1 MTDMQEFRWSFRK
14 KGKQVFNI
22 CTHVIILGSVSLAFA
37 NPMDGVVTGGTASII
52 STPAELQIN
61 QSSNSAMID
70 WKSFDIAAG
79 ETTHFYQPNSNAVAL
94 NRVVNSTQA
103 SSINGNLLANGKIFV
118 INQNGVL
125 LGKTA
130 NVNTTGFIA
139 STADITNN
147 SFMNSTGT
155 YDFNIAGNADASVI
169 NKGHISVQDAGLV
182 AFVAPHVSNE
192 GLIEGNLAKVQ
203 LGAGDMYGVDLYG
216 DGLIS
221 LAVTAPQGGAKRKI
235 SADNSGPIIT
245 DGGKILV
252 TAAAAS
258 NMIDSVIN
266 NSGVIEAQGLVVRN
280 GEVILTGSGAHVKV
294 SGKIDVSGKNGGG
307 KVKIGGDYQGKG
319 TLAHAATTEVT
330 KDAVIK
336 ANATDTGN
344 GGTVVV
350 WSDEATYFQGTA
362 LAQGGANSG
371 NGGLVE
377 TSSEG
382 YLSFHGGTVDTSAAN
397 GEFGTWLLDPTN
409 FILHLGD
416 GDTSVGI
423 PNDGNTSTTAW
434 LGIGSNGTTGT
445 TAEIYES
452 EIEGQNTSFVLS
464 AQNSFSVDDGI
475 VGTYGGTLGDG
486 IISLQAGKSLRIET
500 RNNSSDSAGTIN
512 LTGSSFGSALLFKTT
527 DSGINHGRITINGS
541 TDGFRAGDIILSRL
555 ETATGNITVETNN
568 GSITANGDIA
578 TMGGEIILT
587 SGTGGSITTKNLTI
601 DSILGSISKLDIH
614 SANALDI
621 NGDILVTNIDNNN
634 APLSSS
640 AVAIL
645 RAENN
650 INVTGNI
657 TVSGTDIDQPDASST
672 GILSVISTNGDIAI
686 GGGVDIESV
695 TMKTSDDAGNAS
707 SHATATLTAN
717 NGSISISNGIAV
729 DAFASNANTGDN
741 ATATTLLTLHVKDN
755 IVINGGV
762 NGTATSLSDIKDMAN
777 ATVSLISTD
786 GEIFLNSPND
796 PTARAGDGAEGGDD
810 ALVHQAYI
818 GFDISL
824 TDTEESGLA
833 KDTAHLFISG
843 RHIISLDVT
852 ADPQTKIYGSSD
864 PLLTYTAFFGYN
876 GAPVPAGYII
886 GSLDRT
892 AGEDVGSYAITQGTL
907 APAPTPPI
915 AGHYVISYTGN
926 FLTITPYSL
935 LVTAD
940 AQNKVYGSADPALT
954 YTHGTLQNE
963 DPESVFTGALGR
975 DVGETVADGPYA
987 INQNTLSAGSNYT
1000 IDYIGNFL
1008 TISPYLLSVI
1018 ADAQSKV
1025 FGSVDPLLTYTHGT
1039 LQNEDSE
1046 SVFTGALSRDAGETV
1061 EASPYA
1067 INLGTLSAGGNYTID
1082 YTGNFLTITPLS
1094 VTTADQGPA
1103 LEIDALGRPII
1114 SIANKAIVYDP
1125 YFEPVEILT
1134 LNTDV
1139 SIATAPSATG
1149 APTATGAPSAGG
1161 APTAATLAGLEPA
1174 AGGPED
1180 KVAVTDAQELAN
1192 IEPAAGGAVGSD
1204 ITCANNFLDNRPC
1217 PIQ

>member
-1 MTDMQEFRWSFRK
+1 MENQMVDMQEFRWSFRK

-52 STPAELQIN
+52 STPTELQIN

-79 ETTHFYQPNSNAVAL
+79 ETMHFYQPNSNAVAL

-103 SSINGNLLANGKIFV
+103 SAINGNLLANGKIFV

-147 SFMNSTGT
+147 AFMNSTGT
-155 YDFNIAGNADASVI
+155 YDFNIAGNADASVV

-221 LAVTAPQGGAKRKI
+221 LAVTAPQGTAKRKI
-235 SADNSGPIIT
+235 SADNSGSIIT
-245 DGGKILV
+245 DGGKVLV

-266 NSGVIEAQGLVVRN
+266 HSGVIEAQGLIIKN
-280 GEVILTGSGAHVKV
+280 GEVILTGAGAHVTV

-319 TLAHAATTEVT
+319 TLAHAAVT
-330 KDAVIK
+330 NVTSGAVIN

-344 GGTVVV
+344 GGTIVV
-350 WSDEATYFQGTA
+350 WGDEATYFQGSA

-377 TSSEG
+377 TSSDG
-382 YLSFHGGTVDTSAAN
+382 YLNIHGGTIDTDAAN

-409 FILHLGD
+409 FVLHLGG
-416 GDTSVGI
+416 GDTSGDSNSSDTGWI
-423 PNDGNTSTTAW
+423 S
-434 LGIGSNGTTGT
+434 IGLNGTTGAV
-445 TAEIYES
+445 AEIYES
-452 EIEGQNTSFVLS
+452 ELEGQNTSFVLS
-464 AQNSFSVDDGI
+464 AQNNFSVDDGI

-486 IISLQAGKSLRIET
+486 TINLQAGKSLRIET
-500 RNNSSDSAGTIN
+500 RNQNSDDTAGTIN
-512 LTGSSFGSALLFKTT
+512 LTGSSFGSDLLFKTT
-527 DSGINHGRITINGS
+527 DSGVNHGRITINGS
-541 TDGFRAGDIILSRL
+541 TDGFRASDVILSRL
-555 ETATGNITVETNN
+555 ETATGNITVDTKN

-578 TMGGEIILT
+578 TEGGEIILT
-587 SGTGGSITTKNLTI
+587 TDNGGSITTKNLTI
-601 DSILGSISKLDIH
+601 NSIHGGISKLDIT

-621 NGDILVTNIDNNN
+621 NGDVLVTNIDGNG

-640 AVAIL
+640 ALAIL
-645 RAENN
+645 RAQNN
-650 INVTGNI
+650 INVTGSI
-657 TVSGTDIDQPDASST
+657 AVSSTDIDQPDASST
-672 GILSVISTNGDIAI
+672 GILSAISTNGDIAI
-686 GGGVDIESV
+686 DGGVDIESIA
-695 TMKTSDDAGNAS
+695 MKASEDAGNAP

-717 NGSISISNGIAV
+717 NGSISILNGIAV
-729 DAFASNANTGDN
+729 DAFASNANSSDN
-741 ATATTLLTLHVKDN
+741 ATATTLLTLHVKDS
-755 IVINGGV
+755 IIINGGV
-762 NGTATSLSDIKDMAN
+762 NGTATAFTDIKDMAN

-796 PTARAGDGAEGGDD
+796 PTARAGDGSGSGDD

-818 GFDISL
+818 GFDVSL

-843 RHIISLDVT
+843 RHVISLDVT
-852 ADPQTKIYGSSD
+852 ADPQTKIYGSPD
-864 PLLTYTAFFGYN
+864 PLLTYTAFFNYN
-876 GAPVPAGYII
+876 GAPVPTGYII
-886 GSLDRT
+886 GSLDRA
-892 AGEDVGSYAITQGTL
+892 AGENVGSYAITQGTL
-907 APAPTPPI
+907 APAPTPPV
-915 AGHYVISYTGN
+915 AGHYVVSYTGN
-926 FLTITPYSL
+926 FLTITPYL
-935 LVTAD
+935 LSVVAD
-940 AQNKVYGSADPALT
+940 AQGKVYGSADPTLT
-954 YTHGTLQNE
+954 YTHGSLQNE
-963 DPESVFTGALGR
+963 DPESVFTGALNR
-975 DVGETVADGPYA
+975 DFGETVADGPYA
-987 INQNTLSAGSNYT
+987 INQNTLSAGGNYT
-1000 IDYIGNFL
+1000 IDYTGNFL
-1008 TISPYLLSVI
+1008 TISPYLLSVM
-1018 ADAQSKV
+1018 ADAQSKE
-1025 FGSVDPLLTYTHGT
+1025 FGSPDPLLTYTHGI
-1039 LQNEDSE
+1039 LQNEDPE
-1046 SVFTGALSRDAGETV
+1046 SVFTGALSRDPGETV
-1061 EASPYA
+1061 ESSPYA
-1067 INLGTLSAGGNYTID
+1067 INLNTLSAGSNYTID

-1094 VTTADQGPA
+1094 VTTTDLGPA
-1103 LEIDALGRPII
+1103 LEFDALGRPII

-1139 SIATAPSATG
+1139 SIATASSAGATPTG
-1149 APTATGAPSAGG
+1149 VPATGG
-1161 APTAATLAGLEPA
+1161 APTAAALAGLEPA

-1192 IEPAAGGAVGSD
+1192 IEPAAGGAVGND
-1204 ITCANNFLDNRPC
+1204 IACANNFLDNRPC
-1217 PIQ
+1217 PVQ